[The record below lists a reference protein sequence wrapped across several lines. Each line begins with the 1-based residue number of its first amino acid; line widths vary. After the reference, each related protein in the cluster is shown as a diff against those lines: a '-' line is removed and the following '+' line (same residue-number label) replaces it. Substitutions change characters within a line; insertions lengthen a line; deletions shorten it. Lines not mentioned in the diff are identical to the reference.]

1 MKGTSK
7 QATKPLQS
15 ATALL
20 WVALMVTVCFVGII
34 GFAVGAEDQTG
45 EVATQSTGS
54 AAIIEEL
61 VATVADN
68 GGWNSS
74 LQTIYDGIALG
85 QTTVS
90 QLQAAVDSINVTS
103 TSSAENVFYW
113 YVQLNKLGVPINET
127 TIKAALD
134 AVQMLPDVGGLP
146 YNFYNS
152 NTLKA
157 SFIVYNRHDLYA
169 YQWADQLN
177 YQTSKWN
184 LTQAYDVFNN
194 SVTAYGKPVL
204 CVGAN
209 QVGWGIS
216 YGPRYYDECAETI
229 DMYATF
235 WKLGIPD
242 GLVQAER
249 WWNWANAHL
258 WVNSTAGYFYK
269 YGLSSQQ
276 FECEAGG
283 FDQIIWKLYNSSPQ
297 LSNTTNL
304 FIDMNTRALS
314 QGWSSPQWGNYV
326 VKHAS
331 SNSQLRLQNTITA
344 WASLIGFYSNLT
356 APMQSKVQALLNG
369 TAGSAPAW
377 NLTLQNR
384 LYDNATGMF
393 RMQSDKGLSTEAT
406 ANGAVLL
413 LLLSTVPVTGSLA
426 VPLQDYVYEDIN
438 GIIDGGLSNINIAER
453 TVTVSVASPG
463 TFLSMFGTSIFE
475 YELDS
480 IGVWQLTFDS
490 NWNTL
495 VSKTLLSELPTS
507 RMYIGLTGQTDSTIA
522 PLPTPTAEPTP
533 TPSPSAAPPA
543 IIVTPT
549 VPKTTYT
556 PTPTTTP
563 KSTPTPTPTPTPAE
577 PTTTPSTAPTQ
588 NPKPTS
594 SNQPLFKI
602 SQIPPV
608 IILIVILLAA
618 VGASAG
624 LFFFRKHS

>member
-1 MKGTSK
+1 MRGTPK
-7 QATKPLQS
+7 QAIKPLQTG
-15 ATALL
+15 TALL
-20 WVALMVTVCFVGII
+20 LVALMVTVCFVGVI
-34 GFAVGAEDQTG
+34 GFALGAEDQASG
-45 EVATQSTGS
+45 VATQPSGS
-54 AAIIEEL
+54 AAIIEEF
-61 VATVADN
+61 VSTVAGN
-68 GGWNSS
+68 AGWNSS

-103 TSSAENVFYW
+103 TSSAEAVFYW
-113 YVQLNKLGVPINET
+113 YVQLNKLGVAINET

-134 AVQMLPDVGGLP
+134 ATQMLPNVGGLP

-157 SFIVYNRHDLYA
+157 SFIVYNRYDLYA
-169 YQWADQLN
+169 YQWAEQLN
-177 YQTSKWN
+177 YQTDKWN
-184 LTQAYDVFNN
+184 LTQAYGVFNN

-258 WVNSTAGYFYK
+258 WVNSTTGYFYK

-283 FDQIIWKLYNSSPQ
+283 FDQIIWKLYNISPQ

-304 FIDMNTRALS
+304 FVDMNTRALS
-314 QGWSSPQWGNYV
+314 QGWNSPQWGSYV
-326 VKHAS
+326 VKHAT
-331 SNSQLRLQNTITA
+331 SNSQLRLQNTINS
-344 WASLIGFYSNLT
+344 WASLLGFYSNLT
-356 APMQSKVQALLNG
+356 EPMQSKVQALLNG
-369 TAGSAPAW
+369 TAGAAPAW

-413 LLLSTVPVTGSLA
+413 LMLSTVPVTGSLA

-463 TFLSMFGTSIFE
+463 TFLSMFGTNIFE

-490 NWNTL
+490 DWNAL

-507 RMYIGLTGQTDSTIA
+507 RMYIGLTDQTDSTIT
-522 PLPTPTAEPTP
+522 PLPIPTAQPTP
-533 TPSPSAAPPA
+533 TPSPSTTPPA
-543 IIVTPT
+543 IVITPT
-549 VPKTTYT
+549 VPKTTHT
-556 PTPTTTP
+556 PTPTATP
-563 KSTPTPTPTPTPAE
+563 KPTTTSTPTPAE
-577 PTTTPSTAPTQ
+577 PTATPSTAPTQ
-588 NPKPTS
+588 NPTPTT

-602 SQIPPV
+602 PQISPM
-608 IILIVILLAA
+608 IIFIVVLLAA

-624 LFFFRKHS
+624 LFFFRKRA